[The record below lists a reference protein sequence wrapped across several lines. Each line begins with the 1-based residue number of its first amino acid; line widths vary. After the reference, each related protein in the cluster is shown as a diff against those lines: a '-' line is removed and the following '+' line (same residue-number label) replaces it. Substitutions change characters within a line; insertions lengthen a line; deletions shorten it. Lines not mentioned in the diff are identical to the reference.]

1 MLVLTRKTG
10 EWITI
15 GDSILVRVVSVKGDQ
30 VQIGVEAPRDIPV
43 HRGEIFDQI
52 RSELELARRS
62 AADPEAFV
70 RLAQRRSDERR

>member
-15 GDSILVRVVSVKGDQ
+15 GNDIRIRVVSMKGDQ
-30 VQIGVEAPRDIPV
+30 VQLGVEAPRDVPV

-52 RSELELARRS
+52 RAELERARSS
-62 AADPEAFV
+62 ANEPGALD
-70 RLAQRRSDERR
+70 RLKRRAGDA